1 MTTLFH
7 HFQKTMLLAASI
19 GLATS
24 LPPWVCIADS
34 ADLSQ
39 LSPMRTK
46 QHYKPGLPLSDIT
59 LENFVGSSK
68 CSFCHSDLTDKS
80 GGDMSISNH
89 WRSTMMAN
97 AARDPLWQAKV
108 KSEIARNP
116 HLAEVIEEKCVSCH
130 MPMAYRQMKVLP
142 GNYALEAGVS
152 IFDHLASQESA
163 LHKAAMDGISC
174 SLCHQIQDKGLG
186 GKGTFSGKF
195 FIDTDTPAP
204 ERKIFGPYKKTEPL
218 TMQTSL
224 GFNPVYGAQMN
235 DSTLCAT
242 CHTLY
247 TPYVDSKGDVVGE
260 FPEQTVYLEW
270 LNSIYGE
277 PAGTRHEI
285 GETKGSIRI
294 CQECHM
300 PHSESGGVLIARP
313 APKEAEQKNHFSQ
326 HHFVGGNVFML
337 NILMDNPTVINV
349 SAPTSKLED
358 TRNRTLSL
366 LREKTADLSFSKL
379 QNKGDKIKAV
389 VKVESLVGHKFPT
402 GIPTRRTW
410 LHFTVVDGSGN
421 IIFDSG
427 RPLSDGSIM
436 GNEADQDLDRYEPHY
451 NQITSANQVQIYE
464 AVMKNTDNEV
474 TYTLLRGAGYLKDNR
489 LLPKGFKQQN
499 VNPDIAVYGKALE
512 DNDFTSGSDT
522 VTYVVPLNSAVGPF
536 TVSTELLYS
545 AVSLAFMKDLERDK
559 SIKEVKR
566 FSKFYDRADKMPVV
580 VAAVQKTIP

>member
-1 MTTLFH
+1 MTRVFH
-7 HFQKTMLLAASI
+7 HFQKIILFTASI

-24 LPPWVCIADS
+24 LAPLVCTANNT
-34 ADLSQ
+34 DLSQ
-39 LSPMRTK
+39 LSPKRTK
-46 QHYKPGLPLSDIT
+46 QYSKPGLALADTS

-68 CSFCHSDLTDKS
+68 CAFCHSDLTDKS
-80 GGDMSISNH
+80 GKDMSISNH

-97 AARDPLWQAKV
+97 AAWDPLWQAKV

-130 MPMAYRQMKVLP
+130 MPMAYRQMKVLHE
-142 GNYALEAGVS
+142 NYALEAGES
-152 IFDHLASQESA
+152 IFDHLASKSSA
-163 LHKAAMDGISC
+163 LHEAAMDGVSC

-186 GKGTFSGKF
+186 SNETFSGKF
-195 FIDTDTPAP
+195 IIDTDTPSP
-204 ERKIFGPYKKTEPL
+204 ERKIFGPYKKTDPKA
-218 TMQTSL
+218 MQTSV
-224 GFNPVYGAQMN
+224 GFNPVYGPQMN

-247 TPYVDSKGDVVGE
+247 TPYVDSKGNVVGE

-285 GETKGSIRI
+285 GEIKGSIRT

-313 APKEAEQKNHFSQ
+313 APKEAEEKDHFSQ

-337 NILMDNPTVINV
+337 NILMDNSTLLNV
-349 SAPTSKLED
+349 SAPTSKFID
-358 TRNRTLSL
+358 TRDRTLRL
-366 LREKTADLSFSKL
+366 LTEKTADLSFSKL
-379 QNKGDKIKAV
+379 RHKGDTIEAV
-389 VKVESLVGHKFPT
+389 VRVENSVGHKFPT

-410 LHFTVVDGSGN
+410 IHFTVADGSGN

-427 RPLSDGSIM
+427 KPLSDGGIV
-436 GNEADQDLDRYEPHY
+436 GNDADQHLDRYEPHY
-451 NQITSANQVQIYE
+451 NRITAADQVQIYE

-522 VTYVVPLNSAVGPF
+522 VTYVIPLNSAVGPF
-536 TVSTELLYS
+536 TVSAELLYS
-545 AVSLAFMKDLERDK
+545 AVSLAFMNDLKRDN
-559 SIKEVKR
+559 SIKEVKQ

-580 VAAVQKTIP
+580 VASVQKTIP